1 MPAKHLQSST
11 SSKWCSF
18 KLAVKVMNNHL
29 SNFLSFALSQLTPTE
44 WCNSDRTAF
53 PDVVQSLNFQIGS
66 KNIFYFDS
74 FKFLIHL
81 IYCNIIADVVILI
94 VLYNYSSMLLFIFII
109 LCFRV
114 LWLIYYYDKFVPLN
128 TFTFP
133 IPRLPSFY
141 PVFYRFH
148 TKMLSHSI
156 CLSLTCLAYH
166 LQLFLNSIIFIRS
179 TLLIMSIDVE
189 CKNDKSI
196 TLCISLS

>member
-94 VLYNYSSMLLFIFII
+94 VLYNYSSMLLSIFII

-128 TFTFP
+128 TITLFPFTSP

-141 PVFYRFH
+141 PVFFTGFTQKCYH
-148 TKMLSHSI
+148 TVFV
-156 CLSLTCLAYH
+156 
-166 LQLFLNSIIFIRS
+166 FLWLV
-179 TLLIMSIDVE
+179 LLITYSYF
-189 CKNDKSI
+189 
-196 TLCISLS
+196 

>member
-1 MPAKHLQSST
+1 MHL
-11 SSKWCSF
+11 
-18 KLAVKVMNNHL
+18 
-29 SNFLSFALSQLTPTE
+29 
-44 WCNSDRTAF
+44 
-53 PDVVQSLNFQIGS
+53 
-66 KNIFYFDS
+66 
-74 FKFLIHL
+74 
-81 IYCNIIADVVILI
+81 YCNIIADVVILI
-94 VLYNYSSMLLFIFII
+94 VLYNYSSMLLSIFII

-128 TFTFP
+128 TITLFPFTSP

-196 TLCISLS
+196 TLCILLS